1 MKFASVEM
9 NVHSWQGLVAGT
21 CGHQTRYLD
30 QRSAQNPKCIVLIA
44 KMNLQDFTTSS
55 GQKDLPP
62 SHALESTALQK
73 TTFWENEV
81 LHSNSCK
88 KKTAANWTE
97 LCEAERFLEILRV
110 LLQRASLP
118 QTVETEPQSTCRLEI
133 QYIFR

>member
-30 QRSAQNPKCIVLIA
+30 QRSAQNPKRIVLIA

-88 KKTAANWTE
+88 KKPAANWTDLCKDGRDQQCVSE
-97 LCEAERFLEILRV
+97 LNGVLYRERSESYQERTETAE
-110 LLQRASLP
+110 
-118 QTVETEPQSTCRLEI
+118 T
-133 QYIFR
+133 

>member
-9 NVHSWQGLVAGT
+9 IVHSWHGLVAGT
-21 CGHQTRYLD
+21 CGHQIRYLD

-81 LHSNSCK
+81 LHSNRYK
-88 KKTAANWTE
+88 KKTAANWTD
-97 LCEAERFLEILRV
+97 LCEDDRD
-110 LLQRASLP
+110 Q
-118 QTVETEPQSTCRLEI
+118 Q
-133 QYIFR
+133 

>member
-1 MKFASVEM
+1 MKSASAEM

-55 GQKDLPP
+55 GQKDLP

-88 KKTAANWTE
+88 KKTAANWTDLCKDGRDQQCVSE
-97 LCEAERFLEILRV
+97 LNGVLYRERSESYQERTETAE
-110 LLQRASLP
+110 
-118 QTVETEPQSTCRLEI
+118 T
-133 QYIFR
+133 

>member
-1 MKFASVEM
+1 MKLASVEM
-9 NVHSWQGLVAGT
+9 NAHNWQRLVAGT

-62 SHALESTALQK
+62 SPALESTALQK

-81 LHSNSCK
+81 LHSNRYK
-88 KKTAANWTE
+88 KKTAANWTDLCKDDRDQQCVSE
-97 LCEAERFLEILRV
+97 LNSV
-110 LLQRASLP
+110 L
-118 QTVETEPQSTCRLEI
+118 
-133 QYIFR
+133 